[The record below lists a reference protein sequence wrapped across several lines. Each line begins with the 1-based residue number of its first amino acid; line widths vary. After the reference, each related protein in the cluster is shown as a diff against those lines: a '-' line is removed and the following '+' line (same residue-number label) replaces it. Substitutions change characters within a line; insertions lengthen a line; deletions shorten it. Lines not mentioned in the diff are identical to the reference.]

1 MYYVH
6 YSSFVVTRR
15 RVGTAGAAMP
25 AGEVSFVDFLLT
37 IPVYPDDP
45 RYSCLMKRNPPN
57 EPAGPETSLWIS
69 VLYAQL
75 V

>member
-1 MYYVH
+1 MFIIA
-6 YSSFVVTRR
+6 SFVVTRR
-15 RVGTAGAAMP
+15 HVDTA

-45 RYSCLMKRNPPN
+45 RYSCLMKRNPPS
-57 EPAGPETSLWIS
+57 EPACPETSLWIS
-69 VLYAQL
+69 VYP